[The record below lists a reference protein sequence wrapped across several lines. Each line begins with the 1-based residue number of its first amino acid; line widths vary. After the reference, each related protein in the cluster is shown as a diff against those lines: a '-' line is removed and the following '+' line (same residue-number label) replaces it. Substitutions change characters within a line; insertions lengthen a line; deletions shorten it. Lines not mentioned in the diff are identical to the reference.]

1 MAVLLLRLE
10 GPMQSWGTYSR
21 FTERDSGKEPSKS
34 GVIGLLC
41 SALGR
46 PRESDIS
53 DLATMKMAI
62 RVDREGT
69 FSRDFHTALEVPR
82 AGNPGNSTV
91 ISNRYYLSDACFL
104 AVLEGSHELVARLN
118 DALKVPRWEVFL
130 GRKAFAPSAPILL
143 DDGERFED
151 CAQAIRNFRWL
162 GRPGDNLPEALRAVV
177 ECSADEGEAR
187 MDVPISFASRKFG
200 LRFVRTEWIPSNEMQ
215 KEG

>member
-1 MAVLLLRLE
+1 MTVLLLRLE

-46 PRESDIS
+46 TRDSDIS
-53 DLATMKMAI
+53 DLAAMRMAT
-62 RVDREGT
+62 RVDREGAL
-69 FSRDFHTALEVPR
+69 SRDFHTALEVPR
-82 AGNPGNSTV
+82 AGNPGTSTV

-104 AVLEGSHELVARLN
+104 AALEGNDELVARLN
-118 DALKVPRWEVFL
+118 DALKVPHWGIFL
-130 GRKAFAPSAPILL
+130 GRKAFAPSAPIFLE
-143 DDGERFED
+143 DGEEFDD

-162 GRPGDNLPEALRAVV
+162 GRPRDRLPEALRAVV

-187 MDVPISFASRKFG
+187 MDVPISFASRKFA
-200 LRFVRTEWIPSNEMQ
+200 LRFVRNEWIPTSELQ